1 MACKC
6 KVWPSVFECDQILTR
21 ECWSTLLIR
30 TAGRQ
35 IIMTMREVLRNQ
47 QLIGSTMGSHNDL
60 VDATAFLAEHRIIPV
75 VAHVIDGL
83 KNAEEGFKLMKR
95 YGGFGK
101 VVIKIVDDGK
111 KGESRL

>member
-1 MACKC
+1 
-6 KVWPSVFECDQILTR
+6 
-21 ECWSTLLIR
+21 
-30 TAGRQ
+30 
-35 IIMTMREVLRNQ
+35 MTMREVLRNQ